1 MDKYLNEKK
10 EYNFV
15 AFKLNGC
22 WQKRSLG
29 FKKEKKKFV
38 GFVGVFLCVFVVF
51 FVLIIKDKALKVSL
65 KLMWWLLLHSSL
77 QSALT
82 DVLKHES

>member
-10 EYNFV
+10 EYKSFV

-29 FKKEKKKFV
+29 FNKEKKSLLV
-38 GFVGVFLCVFVVF
+38 LLLGFFCVCVWF
-51 FVLIIKDKALKVSL
+51 FVLIIKGQSPEGISETHVVVVTTLISPVSIN
-65 KLMWWLLLHSSL
+65 
-77 QSALT
+77 
-82 DVLKHES
+82 